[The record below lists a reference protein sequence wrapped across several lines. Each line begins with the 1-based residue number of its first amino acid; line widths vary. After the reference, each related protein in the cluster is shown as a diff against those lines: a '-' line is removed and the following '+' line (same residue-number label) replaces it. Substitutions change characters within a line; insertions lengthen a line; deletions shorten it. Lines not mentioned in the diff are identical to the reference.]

1 MSSALH
7 CSHVSLDL
15 DGTRVLDDVSWTVG
29 AGERWVVLGPNG
41 AGKTTLLRIA
51 ALYQHPTSGTV
62 DVLGQRL
69 GHCDVRRLRER
80 IAFSSPAL
88 AARLEPSM
96 TAAEVVMTA
105 RYAALAPWWH
115 QYTDADRERAVALL
129 DRFRCAALADHR
141 LPTLSAGERQRV
153 LLARTLM
160 TDPGLVLF
168 DEPTAGLDV
177 GGREELVADLS
188 DMGQRHKPAH
198 PSSWSPTTSKK
209 SRPHFTHALVLK
221 HGNVAA
227 VGPLPEVVTTE
238 VLSRRLQP
246 PPRSRRARGKI
257 HRPLGVGRAWP
268 RESSREAG
276 GGGCRRPTLSAGAP
290 APT

>member
-1 MSSALH
+1 VTAALV
-7 CSHVSLDL
+7 CSHLSLDL
-15 DGTRVLDDVSWTVG
+15 DETRVLDDVSWKVST
-29 AGERWVVLGPNG
+29 GERWVVLGPNG

-69 GHCDVRRLRER
+69 GRCDVRALREQ

-96 TAAEVVMTA
+96 TAAQVVLTA

-115 QYTDADRERAVALL
+115 QYTDADRARAITLL
-129 DRFRCAALADHR
+129 ERFRCGELADHR

-160 TDPGLVLF
+160 NDPGLVLL

-177 GGREELVADLS
+177 GGREELVADL
-188 DMGQRHKPAH
+188 
-198 PSSWSPTTSKK
+198 TTWARDE
-209 SRPHFTHALVLK
+209 SRPPLVLVTHHLEEIPPAFTHALVLK
-221 HGNVAA
+221 GGKVLEQGAIE
-227 VGPLPEVVTTE
+227 EVVTTK
-238 VLSRRLQP
+238 VLSEAFNLALTVEAKAGRFTARL
-246 PPRSRRARGKI
+246 R
-257 HRPLGVGRAWP
+257 
-268 RESSREAG
+268 
-276 GGGCRRPTLSAGAP
+276 
-290 APT
+290 

>member
-1 MSSALH
+1 MSSALL
-7 CSHVSLDL
+7 CSHITLDI
-15 DGTRVLDDVSWTVG
+15 DGTRILDDVTWEIR

-51 ALYQHPTSGTV
+51 ALYQHPTRGTV

-69 GHCDVRRLRER
+69 GRTDVRTLRER

-96 TAAEVVMTA
+96 TAAQVVMTA

-115 QYTDADRERAVALL
+115 QYTDEDEQRAISLL
-129 DRFRCAALADHR
+129 ERFRCAALADHK

-160 TDPGLVLF
+160 TDPALVLF

-177 GGREELVADLS
+177 GGREELIADL
-188 DMGQRHKPAH
+188 
-198 PSSWSPTTSKK
+198 TTWAKDEAG
-209 SRPHFTHALVLK
+209 PPLVLVTHHVEEIPPGFTHALVLK
-221 HGNVAA
+221 AGRVAA
-227 VGPLPEVVTTE
+227 SGELQTTVTSE
-238 VLSRRLQP
+238 VLSSAFSLPLTIEGRDGRFTARL
-246 PPRSRRARGKI
+246 A
-257 HRPLGVGRAWP
+257 
-268 RESSREAG
+268 
-276 GGGCRRPTLSAGAP
+276 
-290 APT
+290 

>member
-1 MSSALH
+1 VSSALL
-7 CSHVSLDL
+7 CSHITLDI
-15 DGTRVLDDVSWTVG
+15 DGTRILDDVSWEIR

-62 DVLGQRL
+62 EVLGQRL
-69 GHCDVRRLRER
+69 GRTDVRTLRER

-96 TAAEVVMTA
+96 TAAQVVMTA

-115 QYTDADRERAVALL
+115 QYTDEDEQRAITLL
-129 DRFRCAALADHR
+129 ERFRCAALADHK

-160 TDPGLVLF
+160 TDPALVLF

-177 GGREELVADLS
+177 GGREELIADLTKWAE
-188 DMGQRHKPAH
+188 DETGPPLVLVTHHVEEIP
-198 PSSWSPTTSKK
+198 PS
-209 SRPHFTHALVLK
+209 FTHALVLK
-221 HGNVAA
+221 AGKVAA
-227 VGPLPEVVTTE
+227 SGELQTTVTSE
-238 VLSRRLQP
+238 VLSDAFALPLQIEANAGRFTARL
-246 PPRSRRARGKI
+246 A
-257 HRPLGVGRAWP
+257 
-268 RESSREAG
+268 
-276 GGGCRRPTLSAGAP
+276 
-290 APT
+290 

>member
-1 MSSALH
+1 MAAALTARTSS
-7 CSHVSLDL
+7 STST
-15 DGTRVLDDVSWTVG
+15 GRRILDDVSWEIDP
-29 AGERWVVLGPNG
+29 GERWVVLGPNG

-51 ALYQHPTSGTV
+51 ALYLHPTSGTV

-69 GHCDVRRLRER
+69 GRCDVRTLRER

-115 QYTDADRERAVALL
+115 QYTDEDRARAVSLL
-129 DRFRCAALADHR
+129 ERFRCGGLADHR

-160 TDPGLVLF
+160 TEPGLVLF

-177 GGREELVADLS
+177 GGREELVADLAEL
-188 DMGQRHKPAH
+188 GPRRHPPA
-198 PSSWSPTTSKK
+198 P
-209 SRPHFTHALVLK
+209 RP
-221 HGNVAA
+221 GD
-227 VGPLPEVVTTE
+227 
-238 VLSRRLQP
+238 P
-246 PPRSRRARGKI
+246 PPRRDPTRLHPRPGAESGQSGSQPARSTRR
-257 HRPLGVGRAWP
+257 
-268 RESSREAG
+268 
-276 GGGCRRPTLSAGAP
+276 
-290 APT
+290 